1 MAERPLSPHWQVYK
15 FKYTLTTSFLNRLT
29 GMVLSLGLIVLA
41 YWLMAVASGGRAYAR
56 AVGVLSTGIFKLLYA
71 ALLVAFSYHLVAG
84 IRHLIWDTGR
94 YMERAQSK
102 RSRARLGLGK
112 GGGASL
118 VVAASH
124 LGCAGSAC
132 GLVRRVDPRFALARS
147 Y

>member
-1 MAERPLSPHWQVYK
+1 MGERPLSPHWQVYK
-15 FKYTLTTSFLNRLT
+15 FKYTLTTSFLNRLA
-29 GMVLSLGLIVLA
+29 GVVLSLGLIVLA

-102 RSRARLGLGK
+102 RSASVIVFVSIVLMIICLYFAFFTGARA
-112 GGGASL
+112 
-118 VVAASH
+118 
-124 LGCAGSAC
+124 
-132 GLVRRVDPRFALARS
+132 P
-147 Y
+147 